1 MKNLDKIIEQ
11 AKEGNVDAEQIRE
24 LVEGIR
30 QSIPCMESIPHR
42 KREQDDRCK
51 LRISTVIGGGRPESA
66 EDEDNNEKHEHSH
79 GFGNVSK
86 QEWPLELIKHM
97 AETKGSIEF
106 SKAGQIEEVRNDL
119 QKFGIDLNENGTV
132 KDNKKFIEVV
142 EKLMEMKPLT
152 LSKRVMEE
160 NGGNAVVKISIS

>member
-30 QSIPCMESIPHR
+30 ESIPCMESIPHR
-42 KREQDDRCK
+42 KREEDGRCK
-51 LRISTVIGGGRPESA
+51 LRISTITGSSWHEEGA
-66 EDEDNNEKHEHSH
+66 DEDDKENQKHSH
-79 GFGNVSK
+79 DFGNVSK
-86 QEWPLELIKHM
+86 QEWPLELIKYM

-152 LSKRVMEE
+152 LSKRVMKEK
-160 NGGNAVVKISIS
+160 GINAVVKISIS